1 MAANIKTTSSL
12 QVGFISLG
20 CAKNQVD
27 TEIMIAKI
35 KKAGYKITNIMEKA
49 DIIIINTCG
58 FIEIAREESVNTILQ
73 TGQLKIDGHLKY
85 LVAAGCLAQRY
96 GQELLDEIP
105 ELDGVIGIS
114 SFVEIEKHL
123 DLILTGERVCLIK
136 KPTGIFIEKGP
147 RVLTTPPGSAYLKI
161 AEGCNNRCS
170 YCAIPAIRGQL
181 RSRPSHELL
190 DEAREL
196 AGKGVKELVL
206 IAQDTALYAQD
217 LHGEDCIHSLTQQLT
232 CIDGLE
238 WIRLLYLHPA
248 HIKEE
253 LIDLIAREPKVLPYL
268 DIPIQH
274 VSGSILKAMNRKH
287 ETEELALLMHGLKA
301 KIAGLVL
308 RTTVMLG
315 FPGESEEDFHR
326 LYDFVGET
334 EFDWLGAFAF
344 TAEEGTAA
352 YNMPEQVPEE
362 IKQER
367 LDAIMKLQ
375 KGISRKKNKNRLK
388 QSYDVL
394 ISSQLSKNLYIGRGY
409 FQAPEVDGLTMVKS
423 ESKLS
428 SGDFVKVTMQAI
440 RNYDLIGEVV
450 DEYTK

>member
-1 MAANIKTTSSL
+1 MVTNIENNSL

-27 TEIMIAKI
+27 TEIMIAKL
-35 KKAGYKITNIMEKA
+35 KRAGYKIINKMERA

-58 FIEIAREESVNTILQ
+58 FIEDAREEAINTILE
-73 TGQLKIDGHLKY
+73 TGKLKDQGYLQY
-85 LVAAGCLAQRY
+85 LVATGCLAQRY

-114 SFVEIEKHL
+114 SFVEIDKHMNQ
-123 DLILTGERVCLIK
+123 ILAGERVCQVT
-136 KPTGIFIEKGP
+136 KPSDIFFEKGP
-147 RVLTTPPGSAYLKI
+147 RVLTTPAGSAYLKI
-161 AEGCNNRCS
+161 TEGCNNRCS
-170 YCAIPAIRGQL
+170 YCAIPAIRGAL
-181 RSRPSHELL
+181 RSRPSDELL
-190 DEAREL
+190 DEARDL
-196 AGKGVKELVL
+196 VGKGVKELVL
-206 IAQDTALYAQD
+206 IGQDTALYAQD
-217 LHGEDCIHSLTQQLT
+217 LHGEDNLHSLVQQLT
-232 CIDGLE
+232 TVEGLE

-248 HIKEE
+248 HIKQD
-253 LIDLIAREPKVLPYL
+253 LIELIAREAKVLPYL

-274 VSGSILKAMNRKH
+274 ASGRILKAMNRKH
-287 ETEELALLMHGLKA
+287 EAEELTLLMHRLKEQ
-301 KIAGLVL
+301 IGGLVL

-315 FPGESEEDFHR
+315 FPGESEEDFRR

-334 EFDWLGAFAF
+334 EFDCLGAFAF

-352 YNMPEQVPEE
+352 YHMPEQIAAEV
-362 IKQER
+362 KQER

-375 KGISRKKNKNRLK
+375 KGISRQKNKARLN
-388 QSYDVL
+388 QNFDIL
-394 ISSQLSKNLYIGRGY
+394 ISSQLSKNLYVGRGY

-423 ESKLS
+423 ENKLPR
-428 SGDFVKVTMQAI
+428 GDFVKVTMQAI

>member
-1 MAANIKTTSSL
+1 MVANIKPASL

-27 TEIMIAKI
+27 TEIMIAKL
-35 KKAGYKITNIMEKA
+35 KKDGYKITNNMEKA
-49 DIIIINTCG
+49 DVIIINTCG
-58 FIEIAREESVNTILQ
+58 FIEDAREEAINTILE
-73 TGQLKIDGHLKY
+73 TGKLKADGFLQY
-85 LVAAGCLAQRY
+85 LVATGCLAQRY

-114 SFVEIEKHL
+114 SFVEIDKHM
-123 DLILTGERVCLIK
+123 DLILAGNRVCLVN
-136 KPTGIFIEKGP
+136 KPSQVFIEKGP
-147 RVLTTPPGSAYLKI
+147 RVLTTPAGSAYLKI
-161 AEGCNNRCS
+161 TEGCNNNCS
-170 YCAIPAIRGQL
+170 YCAIPSIRGPL
-181 RSRPSHELL
+181 RSRPSDELL
-190 DEAREL
+190 DEARGL
-196 AGKGVKELVL
+196 VGKGVKELVL
-206 IAQDTALYAQD
+206 IGQDTALYAQD
-217 LHGEDCIHSLTQQLT
+217 LHAEDSLHRLVQQLT
-232 CIDGLE
+232 CVDGLE

-248 HIKEE
+248 HIKED
-253 LIDLIAREPKVLPYL
+253 LIALIAREPKVLPYL

-274 VSGSILKAMNRKH
+274 ASGNILKAMNRKH
-287 ETEELALLMHGLKA
+287 EAEELTQLMHRLRA
-301 KIAGLVL
+301 QIDGLVL

-315 FPGESEEDFHR
+315 FPGESEEDFQR

-362 IKQER
+362 VKQER

-375 KGISRKKNKNRLK
+375 KRISRNKNKARLK
-388 QSYDVL
+388 QNYDIL
-394 ISSQLSKNLYIGRGY
+394 ISSQVDKNLYIGRGY

-423 ESKLS
+423 AGRLPR
-428 SGDFVKVTMQAI
+428 GDFVKVSMQAI